1 MELHRLKPMEKGY
14 DSQLFNKLYKETT
27 QLRKSLARQIDSRRY
42 GVTDDVVLSW
52 FDDKFMFVFNK
63 HFKDKEEDVL
73 RGFIINSLQTF
84 KFRVL
89 RKAYSQQA
97 EFYTSTVDLDG
108 ERDLINII
116 PVSNELNSEELFL
129 EMAKTFM
136 KEKLSDDAYFLF
148 NLELNPPPY
157 ILNQLKDCS
166 TKIASKL
173 FAEYLGLGNSN
184 KALKYINSLR
194 SEIRETTKMAR
205 EHFSNL
211 AISN

>member
-116 PVSNELNSEELFL
+116 PVSSELNSEELFL